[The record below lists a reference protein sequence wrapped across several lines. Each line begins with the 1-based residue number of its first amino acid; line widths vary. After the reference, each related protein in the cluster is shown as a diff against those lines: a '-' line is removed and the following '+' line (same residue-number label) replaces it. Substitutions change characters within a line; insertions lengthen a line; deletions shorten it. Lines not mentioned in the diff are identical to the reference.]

1 MEKVKLYTYYI
12 IIGIVSMI
20 ALVFLPMVGSTVG
33 MGFNLPNTAVG
44 WIVWV
49 TTKLIISVLNILI
62 FYCFM
67 EQAKVNVKG
76 NAKYKEANELLH
88 KYQDKKEK
96 LPRSPKKW
104 TASQYG
110 KKGTTIFFST
120 ILASIALT
128 QAILTFDWITML
140 TYLFTIIMGLI
151 FGVVQM
157 KSAEFYW
164 TEEYYAYALNVEKE
178 AIKAEQ
184 RAKESAKQETDENVN
199 VNGNPNICS
208 DSHNFHNCKIMNR
221 CSETQECLS
230 EDNI

>member
-33 MGFNLPNTAVG
+33 LGFNLPNTAVG

-49 TTKLIISVLNILI
+49 ATKLIISVLNILI

-67 EQAKVNVKG
+67 EQAKVNVKE
-76 NAKYKEANELLH
+76 NTKYKEANELLQKH
-88 KYQDKKEK
+88 QDKKER

-151 FGVVQM
+151 FGVIQM
-157 KSAEFYW
+157 KNAESYW
-164 TEEYYAYALNVEKE
+164 TEEYYAYAKNVEKE
-178 AIKAEQ
+178 AIMAEEKAEED
-184 RAKESAKQETDENVN
+184 AKKATDENVN

-208 DSHNFHNCKIMNR
+208 DCQISH
-221 CSETQECLS
+221 L
-230 EDNI
+230 

>member
-49 TTKLIISVLNILI
+49 TTKVIISVLNILI

-67 EQAKVNVKG
+67 EQAKVNVKD
-76 NAKYKEANELLH
+76 NPNYKEANELLQKH
-88 KYQDKKEK
+88 QDRKEK

-110 KKGTTIFFST
+110 KKGAAIFFST

-151 FGVVQM
+151 FGFIQM

-164 TEEYYAYALNVEKE
+164 TEEYYAYALRVERE

-184 RAKESAKQETDENVN
+184 KAKEAAKQADVN

-221 CSETQECLS
+221 CSETQECS